1 MSYERNSD
9 EALDKELSVYGE
21 QASVV
26 DSVVMLPMPDNIKR
40 VETGVIQFGDDWPS
54 VHIRGDN
61 AAYYSMAL
69 DSLMAGNVDPMT
81 VGVLAGL
88 NELLKSSKAT

>member
-1 MSYERNSD
+1 MTNEKQQD
-9 EALDKELSVYGE
+9 A

-26 DSVVMLPMPDNIKR
+26 EHVVMLPMPDNIQR